1 MDSPSSD
8 TEQPKGIPLVKLLS
22 FSTTRLSPADRRIRV
37 GSFAQSVHYNMGQPP
52 KCDMLMLNAIR
63 KLTEHREEAGLPAD
77 TTVSNYIDI
86 EAKRRRTPLT
96 AVERE
101 FQEMLK
107 RVDATYNRE
116 GSNGTVSPAAHKRR
130 SPAACTPDR
139 KRRSNQSKSI
149 SQMKKKLWNDQR
161 KLKIEEQKLEDMV
174 NSSPKTPMEPIKR
187 YPTNPYAK
195 SPPPNSQPR
204 TPTKSIYTAS
214 PGPYAPGFNP
224 PTVQPHTP
232 PTNPYRR
239 ASSSSK
245 RSSKNHS
252 PGDMSTPVQ
261 KKQTTSL
268 KVNVKSTTVER
279 GQTTI
284 PQARSFYVR
293 KPPPVIDLSKSE
305 SFDREMAEID
315 IEKVEA
321 ATNLTIFTKRVEIES
336 RGMPHVHQ
344 QDTVILGD
352 SSSRDENSDDSEDSS
367 SYAST
372 TSKDSYDRDDSFI
385 VDSDESLSYGE
396 ESEED
401 EDD

>member
-161 KLKIEEQKLEDMV
+161 KLKVSCL
-174 NSSPKTPMEPIKR
+174 TPFWYYVIR
-187 YPTNPYAK
+187 
-195 SPPPNSQPR
+195 R
-204 TPTKSIYTAS
+204 ILII
-214 PGPYAPGFNP
+214 FNIC
-224 PTVQPHTP
+224 
-232 PTNPYRR
+232 YYL
-239 ASSSSK
+239 
-245 RSSKNHS
+245 
-252 PGDMSTPVQ
+252 
-261 KKQTTSL
+261 SL
-268 KVNVKSTTVER
+268 
-279 GQTTI
+279 
-284 PQARSFYVR
+284 
-293 KPPPVIDLSKSE
+293 
-305 SFDREMAEID
+305 
-315 IEKVEA
+315 
-321 ATNLTIFTKRVEIES
+321 
-336 RGMPHVHQ
+336 
-344 QDTVILGD
+344 LG
-352 SSSRDENSDDSEDSS
+352 
-367 SYAST
+367 
-372 TSKDSYDRDDSFI
+372 
-385 VDSDESLSYGE
+385 YG
-396 ESEED
+396 
-401 EDD
+401 